1 MLVMN
6 PMRKT
11 LCFVLATACLTT
23 TSFCQGDKPKKKKI
37 YSNSYI
43 GKAPPELV
51 TAKAAVWMNSKKPL
65 SLASLKGRVVW
76 IEFSFIH

>member
-1 MLVMN
+1 MLAA
-6 PMRKT
+6 T
-11 LCFVLATACLTT
+11 CCATAL
-23 TSFCQGDKPKKKKI
+23 FAQDGKPKPKPKKKKI
-37 YSNSYI
+37 YSNSYL

-51 TAKAAVWMNSKKPL
+51 TAKGAAWINSKKPL